1 MLLSGEILCCSTGLA
16 ASRRAACVVFDTA
29 TCAFIGARRSR
40 SSQPACVFL
49 EEAASWALPRCSS
62 AAGSPYALGLAQM
75 NRLPVLAKELT
86 SDCPWIQK
94 SPVFLGVP
102 QDRTAPTAA
111 SRTLTKLRWLSPL
124 AVHGPAQISRGR
136 RIKAHI
142 TSAYR
147 FKKRQ
152 IRGVDDLHRPEARGA
167 FAAAFLALQRQHELS
182 SRPTL
187 QVEPPDAGRH
197 GRHDARRA
205 RTQYHDGAGHR

>member
-1 MLLSGEILCCSTGLA
+1 MG
-16 ASRRAACVVFDTA
+16 FN
-29 TCAFIGARRSR
+29 
-40 SSQPACVFL
+40 
-49 EEAASWALPRCSS
+49 AASWAILPQIASGFKKVPFFRRPPRPDD
-62 AAGSPYALGLAQM
+62 AHGRFKNPGEITLAIT
-75 NRLPVLAKELT
+75 T
-86 SDCPWIQK
+86 S
-94 SPVFLGVP
+94 GA
-102 QDRTAPTAA
+102 RA
-111 SRTLTKLRWLSPL
+111 SGKFP
-124 AVHGPAQISRGR
+124 GR
-136 RIKAHI
+136 RIKAHS

-182 SRPTL
+182 SQQTL